1 MNVRSLNGEIAYLQ
15 GSTRDTE
22 RSTVG
27 RRCHVAWHASRASLQ
42 LRQVPRPRHAKQRHS
57 HKQTLN
63 APSRSWWS
71 CSWWWE
77 LLALVHRAKGKGGR
91 ALCAS
96 ESEGRNAGRREILAG
111 NSPYSSSEELAGKQ
125 TSTTSSSHSHTSKD
139 SSRSTLVGEP
149 RSLLWWLARTSIA
162 HTPHQVVV
170 SSSSHESYAKKEGQ
184 LQGPDLAT
192 DLECADRKRWRVI
205 VIVIVVVEQL

>member
-63 APSRSWWS
+63 APSRS

-77 LLALVHRAKGKGGR
+77 LLALVHQAKGEGEQESCVRERERRKECGGKAR
-91 ALCAS
+91 DFGGKLAL
-96 ESEGRNAGRREILAG
+96 L
-111 NSPYSSSEELAGKQ
+111 
-125 TSTTSSSHSHTSKD
+125 
-139 SSRSTLVGEP
+139 
-149 RSLLWWLARTSIA
+149 SL
-162 HTPHQVVV
+162 
-170 SSSSHESYAKKEGQ
+170 
-184 LQGPDLAT
+184 
-192 DLECADRKRWRVI
+192 
-205 VIVIVVVEQL
+205 

>member
-1 MNVRSLNGEIAYLQ
+1 LY
-15 GSTRDTE
+15 TK
-22 RSTVG
+22 
-27 RRCHVAWHASRASLQ
+27 
-42 LRQVPRPRHAKQRHS
+42 P
-57 HKQTLN
+57 
-63 APSRSWWS
+63 
-71 CSWWWE
+71 
-77 LLALVHRAKGKGGR
+77 KGKESRR
-91 ALCAS
+91 AVCAS
-96 ESEGRNAGRREILAG
+96 ESEGRNAAGRREILAG
-111 NSPYSSSEELAGKQ
+111 NSPYSPSEELAGKQ
-125 TSTTSSSHSHTSKD
+125 TSTTSHSHTSKD

-205 VIVIVVVEQL
+205 VIVVEQL